1 MSREYLQTLTDIR
14 GLMERSTK
22 FLSLSGLS
30 GVSAGLIAMAG
41 AVVAYLRLR
50 TGWFTVLDSGHYGQG
65 NRPSMTQRETLEFLL
80 VDAQVVLVLAIVAA
94 WFFTSRK
101 ARRQGLTVWTSASRR
116 LIWALAIPLAAAGIF
131 CVGLIYQHA
140 VWLVCPTMLTF
151 YGLTLLN
158 ASRHTYRDLEYLG
171 LCEIGLGLIA
181 LFLTGY
187 GLLMWT
193 LGFGVLHIIY
203 GTVMWAKYDRGASDR
218 VNAGLTTPGLASF
231 DVDSE

>member
-1 MSREYLQTLTDIR
+1 MSREHLQTLTDIR
-14 GLMERSTK
+14 GMMERSTK

-30 GVSAGLIAMAG
+30 GVSAGLVAMVG
-41 AVVAYLRLR
+41 AIVAYLRLR
-50 TGWFTVLDSGHYGQG
+50 TGWFTILDSGHYGQG
-65 NRPSMTQRETLEFLL
+65 MRPTMTQREMLEFLL
-80 VDAQVVLVLAIVAA
+80 TDALVVLVVAVLAA

-116 LIWALAIPLAAAGIF
+116 LIWALAVPLAAAGIF
-131 CVGLIYQHA
+131 CVGLIYQHV

-181 LFLTGY
+181 LFLSGY

-203 GTVMWAKYDRGASDR
+203 GTVMWYKYDRAAPGRATDQVSPNR
-218 VNAGLTTPGLASF
+218 VSF
-231 DVDSE
+231 DADSE

>member
-1 MSREYLQTLTDIR
+1 MSRDHLQTLTDIR

-30 GVSAGLIAMAG
+30 GVSAGLVAMAG

-50 TGWFTVLDSGHYGQG
+50 TGWFTVLDSERYERTG
-65 NRPSMTQRETLEFLL
+65 RTLMTQRETLEFLL
-80 VDAQVVLVLAIVAA
+80 VDALAVLVLAVLAA

-116 LIWALAIPLAAAGIF
+116 LVWALAIPLAAAGVF
-131 CVGLIYQHA
+131 CIGLVYQHA

-193 LGFGVLHIIY
+193 LGFGILHIIY
-203 GTVMWAKYDRGASDR
+203 GTVMWFKYDRVTPNR
-218 VNAGLTTPGLASF
+218 VAF
-231 DVDSE
+231 DTDSE